1 MIEALRNAFRLPD
14 LRNKLLITGLILVV
28 YQFAAHVPTVGVDR
42 LALQALIEGNAGG
55 LVGVLNLL
63 SGGAVQNFSVIA
75 NGVYPY
81 ITASI
86 IFQLLVPIIP
96 QLEQIQREP
105 GGKEK
110 IETYTY
116 YLAIPMAVLQAVSQ
130 IQIFNSLSTQGSIIP
145 GFGSDFLLTATVLV
159 TMTAGTMFAIW
170 LGQLITEQGIGN
182 GLSIIIFAG
191 IVARAPQN
199 LVQLLTGSTNAGYH
213 LLMFIVITV
222 VSIVG
227 IIIIQE
233 GVRRIPVQYGK
244 RVRGRKQYGGAST
257 HIPLKVN
264 PVGMIPLIFAQSIIT
279 FPALLVN
286 LFPEGP
292 VRTYITQTFGQQQG
306 LAYWLTFFLLV
317 VGFTF
322 FYSDVMVGNQ
332 NLAENLQRNG
342 GFIPGIRPGKR
353 TAEYIDTILARIT
366 LVGAIYLAIVA
377 LLPQFLISGFKVA
390 PIPFIGEWLDRYT
403 PQFIT
408 QGLGV
413 TFYFGG
419 TSLLIIVVVTMDF
432 WAQVQSYVMS
442 QQYES
447 LLKKANFKAG

>member
-1 MIEALRNAFRLPD
+1 MLEALRNAFRLPD
-14 LRNKLLITGLILVV
+14 LRNKLLITGLILVI
-28 YQFAAHVPTVGVDR
+28 YQFAAHVPVIGVDR
-42 LALQALIEGNAGG
+42 SALRALIDGSAGG

-116 YLAIPMAVLQAVSQ
+116 YLAIPMAILQSVSQ
-130 IQIFNSLSTQGSIIP
+130 INIFNALLGTGQSIIP
-145 GFGSDFLLTATVLV
+145 GFGNDFLLTITVII

-191 IVARAPQN
+191 IVAQAPQN
-199 LVQLLTGSTNAGYH
+199 LIQLLTGSTNAVYN
-213 LLMFIVITV
+213 LVMFIAITLI
-222 VSIVG
+222 SIVG

-279 FPALLVN
+279 FPALIVS

-292 VRTYITQTFGQQQG
+292 LRTSITTTFGQQQG

-332 NLAENLQRNG
+332 GLAENLQRNG

-353 TAEYIDTILARIT
+353 TDDYIRRVTRRIT
-366 LVGAIYLAIVA
+366 LVGALFLGIIAITPGIVDFINRLLFPNEAVTGVSGNAA
-377 LLPQFLISGFKVA
+377 LVLTGSG
-390 PIPFIGEWLDRYT
+390 
-403 PQFIT
+403 
-408 QGLGV
+408 
-413 TFYFGG
+413 
-419 TSLLIIVVVTMDF
+419 LIIVVGVVIDTMRQLE
-432 WAQVQSYVMS
+432 AQLVMRN
-442 QQYES
+442 YDR
-447 LLKKANFKAG
+447 FMR